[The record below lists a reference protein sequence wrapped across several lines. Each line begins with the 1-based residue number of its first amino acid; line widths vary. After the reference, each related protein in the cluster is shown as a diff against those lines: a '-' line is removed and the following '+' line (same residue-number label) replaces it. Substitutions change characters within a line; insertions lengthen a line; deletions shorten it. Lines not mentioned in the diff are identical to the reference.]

1 MPSSTSSSDPGPPPE
16 RVVPAAPWGRIASVT
31 ALLFLVALGG
41 WEAYWR
47 GQGFYPSYRNSE
59 GLWAM
64 TRRQVDRAEPGATV
78 IIGSSRALFD
88 TDLEAWEGE
97 TGTLPIQLALEGT
110 NPRPVLAGLARD
122 PDFTGLLVVGVT
134 PPLFFMP
141 EVGYRE
147 AAIERYESET
157 PSQWLSQRISM
168 PLEQILAFYSF
179 DTKLFTV
186 LKRQTW
192 WPERSGVRIE
202 RDVRKLANLR
212 RTRQAPLWEKLEYDP
227 AYAALARDIWREFLD
242 NPPPPLPP
250 DEAKRMFDTMIEELQ
265 RDVEAI
271 RARGGEVVF
280 VRYPSTGHFLEVET
294 RAFPRERFF
303 DDVVDSVD
311 AVGVHFDDH
320 PELQDVTIPEWSHI
334 ASRDSP
340 RFTRALIQILRR
352 ELTARGIHRPEL
364 GP

>member
-1 MPSSTSSSDPGPPPE
+1 
-16 RVVPAAPWGRIASVT
+16 VT